1 MHTFVMFGLMDE
13 FEIKS
18 FVNPAIPSGNRTGG
32 VAALPV
38 LLDQTSGACSYVFIV
53 SALFSY
59 FLQLFFFPQCDSSH
73 CLIQECAKPRKRKLF
88 F

>member
-1 MHTFVMFGLMDE
+1 MFGLMNE

-38 LLDQTSGACSYVFIV
+38 LFGLNFRACRYVFIV
-53 SALFSY
+53 FALFSY